1 LPNLSPWVI
10 AKTPYAHT
18 ENWGVPLN
26 LKFISKFKLLKK
38 QEERWNYEYY
48 N

>member
-1 LPNLSPWVI
+1 MGDSKNPLCSYREL
-10 AKTPYAHT
+10 
-18 ENWGVPLN
+18 GVSLN